1 MQLQTFNCVVTS
13 GYLFEDE
20 LEKFIKDM
28 QNGYLYLVTGYA
40 VHLGKVKSR
49 EIKLYNDK
57 IYDDIFSQVSFIQEV
72 RIFNKQKEI
81 KITRMN
87 DRFVWR
93 ERKDTNEGKGK
104 ITCIDETYK
113 LWGQVTAHKEYWSI
127 LTEQRGTSIAIP
139 DSYEKGQ
146 KVGLVF
152 RKYIEF
158 QDWDLVNDQH
168 FSYRVEDERLVK
180 YELLKEETANEK

>member
-1 MQLQTFNCVVTS
+1 MRHQKLDSVVTK
-13 GYLFEDE
+13 GHLTKDE
-20 LEKFIKDM
+20 LIEFIRDTK
-28 QNGYLYLVTGYA
+28 NGDLYLVIDYGVY
-40 VHLGKVKSR
+40 LGKVEAS
-49 EIKLYNDK
+49 EIKLY
-57 IYDDIFSQVSFIQEV
+57 DDDAILEPQFIQEV

-81 KITRMN
+81 KISRIN

-93 ERKDTNEGKGK
+93 ERKDTNEGKEET
-104 ITCIDETYK
+104 TCFDETYK
-113 LWGQVTAHKEYWSI
+113 LWGQVTAHKENWSI

-158 QDWDLVNDQH
+158 QDWDLVNDQP
-168 FSYRVEDERLVK
+168 FSYQVVDDRLVK
-180 YELLKEETANEK
+180 YALWKEEKENE